1 MNDCDRAHVAPLR
14 LVACRFTWPFALAAI
29 GFCLLH
35 PPVAE
40 ADQIF
45 RLSAFPNVRTAFDAA
60 ANGNTLIVDCDR
72 AADTQTGTL
81 RGFWNDLTIRGTN
94 GHRISGSLVF
104 DGQAVKHDAVSYTNR
119 EARWLP
125 VGTNRLAL
133 TPAPPLHV
141 PLMMETTREAAYI
154 NQCGLEFVAVER
166 FENGCAVI
174 DADLAK
180 PGLQGLRTA
189 FFNPIAHVCG
199 GRAFD
204 AALARKATRLPGAA
218 WANLFHTGDIARIEN
233 IGGTDSVDGDTH
245 YYENVEVL
253 SADADGLTFEPL
265 ASAYG
270 TPFVAQTQFGRNL
283 TIEQTVIENLTIN
296 SYKDVAIR
304 SLKTER
310 VRLTNCYRFEVRDV
324 EAETSKGYSQLAS
337 FTFCKLGRVEN
348 VRASGGRSSSDNA
361 NIKFMSPI
369 RVIASRLTSIDSFG
383 LRNDQAMCGFF
394 QDYCYTPYV
403 AWSSENRFADICAQ
417 KPQGGA
423 PVAIWFTGL
432 RDSEIFGADAG
443 GGDLRI
449 HKTENVRFG
458 GPSNRCDRITDFFE
472 TDASSF
478 DFGRCAYV
486 RIAACRRSAFT
497 GAVTGGDGALQYDGR
512 NVWVCG
518 NAAARCE
525 SIRLHDIRSSC
536 TNASPFIW
544 VQQAS
549 GILIE
554 RCSDQTRSAKAW
566 SLQRGNAVTGL
577 ALSNNTFRARQ

>member
-1 MNDCDRAHVAPLR
+1 MQRIDAGQTLR
-14 LVACRFTWPFALAAI
+14 LSDF
-29 GFCLLH
+29 
-35 PPVAE
+35 
-40 ADQIF
+40 Q
-45 RLSAFPNVRTAFDAA
+45 NVRTAFDAA

-72 AADTQTGTL
+72 PADATTGTL
-81 RGFWNDLTIRGTN
+81 RGLWSGLTIRGTN
-94 GHRISGSLVF
+94 GHRISGSVVF
-104 DGQAVKHDAVSYTNR
+104 DGQAVKH
-119 EARWLP
+119 EATAYANSDNRWLP
-125 VGTNRLAL
+125 IGTTNLAFE
-133 TPAPPLHV
+133 PMPPLHSH
-141 PLMMETTREAAYI
+141 LMIETTREAAYI
-154 NQCGLEFVAVER
+154 NQCGIEFLSAER
-166 FENGCAVI
+166 IADGGIAL

-189 FFNPIAHVCG
+189 FFNPIAHVCE

-204 AALARKATRLPGAA
+204 GSLARHAARLPGAA

-270 TPFVAQTQFGRNL
+270 TPFVVQTQFGRNL

-296 SYKDVAIR
+296 SYKDVAVR

-310 VRLTNCYRFEVRDV
+310 VRLTNCYRFDVRDV
-324 EAETSKGYSQLAS
+324 EAETQKGYSQLAS
-337 FTFCKLGRVEN
+337 FTFCKLGHVEN

-403 AWSSENRFADICAQ
+403 TWSSENRFADICAQ
-417 KPQGGA
+417 KPQGGV

-432 RDSEIFGADAG
+432 RDSEISGMDASE
-443 GGDLRI
+443 GDARI
-449 HKTENVRFG
+449 HKTVNVRLTG
-458 GPSNRCDRITDFFE
+458 KHNRCDRIMDFCE
-472 TDASSF
+472 TEASSF
-478 DFGRCAYV
+478 DFGRCSYV

-497 GAVTGGDGALQYDGR
+497 GTVTGGDSTLQYDGR

-518 NAAARCE
+518 NAAARSE
-525 SIRLHDIRSSC
+525 AIRLHNIRSSC
-536 TNASPFIW
+536 TNTSPFIW

-554 RCSDQTRSAKAW
+554 RCSDQPRSAKAW

-577 ALSNNTFRARQ
+577 ALSNNTFHARQ